1 MQYILLI
8 NIDEAVA
15 GSMTPDERTALMG
28 KYWALTT
35 DMREKGAF
43 VAGDPLQPS
52 TTATTVCVR
61 DGQRLVTDG
70 PFAETKE
77 QLVGHYIV
85 DAGVRATGLVEHRLA
100 VAGPAEGGVVLEAD
114 GEAARGLDA
123 RARRARGHGDAQRCG
138 GGERDERECQQEDAA
153 RAHEGQAR
161 RRSLAPG

>member
-28 KYWALTT
+28 QYWALTT
-35 DMREKGAF
+35 AMREQGAF

-52 TTATTVCVR
+52 STATTVRVR

-77 QLVGHYIV
+77 QLVGYYIV
-85 DAGVRATGLVEHRLA
+85 EAATLDEALAWAERIPAATG
-100 VAGPAEGGVVLEAD
+100 GVIEVRPIQVM
-114 GEAARGLDA
+114 G
-123 RARRARGHGDAQRCG
+123 
-138 GGERDERECQQEDAA
+138 
-153 RAHEGQAR
+153 
-161 RRSLAPG
+161 